1 MGIIL
6 NTTENNCNIA
16 IWNTEE
22 TLDELL
28 KLAKPFDLS
37 KFKTEKRK
45 KEFLASRLLLQE
57 LCSNATII
65 YNEFGAPTLNNEKF
79 ISISHS
85 KELVSII
92 ISDQQVGM
100 DIEQISEKALKLA
113 PKFVAEKNLNN
124 LTKEKATLIWCIKEA
139 VFKWH
144 QKGKVDFIKDIII
157 PEFSEKDKGQIKVY
171 FKNKELILNYQ
182 KINNHYLVYVCTN

>member
-1 MGIIL
+1 MGIIR
-6 NTTENNCNIA
+6 NTTENNCSIA
-16 IWNTEE
+16 IWDTQE
-22 TLDELL
+22 TLDKLL
-28 KLAKPFDLS
+28 KLSKPFDLT

-57 LCSNATII
+57 FSPNTSIS
-65 YNEFGAPTLNNEKF
+65 YNQFGAPELSNGKN
-79 ISISHS
+79 ISISHC
-85 KELVSII
+85 KEIVAII

-113 PKFVAEKNLNN
+113 TKFISDKNLEN
-124 LTKEKATLIWCIKEA
+124 LNKEKATLIWCIKEA

-157 PEFSEKDKGQIKVY
+157 PGFSEKEKGQIKVY
-171 FKNKELILNYQ
+171 FKNKELNLNYQ
-182 KINNHYLVYVCTN
+182 KINNHYLVYVCK